1 MKFYRFYVV
10 ALLALFLLVPSC
22 KKKSDGDQA
31 KNSDKAPSCTAKKT
45 DADKPTPASD
55 AMVPLDIK
63 LPRPMFVGTPINI
76 KVPNMEKPLG
86 GPRPPFYAPAGTT
99 NVAAGK
105 PVSSSD
111 EEPII
116 GDLEMITDGDKE
128 AADGSYIE
136 LGPFLQHIT
145 IDLGAKHDIY
155 AVVLWH
161 YHKQGW
167 VFFDVVVQ
175 VSDDPDFVDAKT
187 IFNND
192 NDNSSGL
199 GVGQDKNYVETNEG
213 KLIDAKG
220 VQGRYVRCYSA
231 GSHVSDMNN
240 YVEVHGLI
248 LAEIEGGCPHI
259 VLNLRKVDFMDSATL
274 GMLLRDRKS
283 VV

>member
-1 MKFYRFYVV
+1 MMKFYRFSV
-10 ALLALFLLVPSC
+10 AVLLALCLLVPSC
-22 KKKSDGDQA
+22 KKQADGDQA
-31 KNSDKAPSCTAKKT
+31 KEADKPACCTAKQDT
-45 DADKPTPASD
+45 PDKVAS
-55 AMVPLDIK
+55 AASELVPLDIK
-63 LPRPMFVGTPINI
+63 LPRPMFVGTPINAN
-76 KVPNMEKPLG
+76 VPNMEKPLG

-111 EEPII
+111 TAPII
-116 GDLEMITDGDKE
+116 GDLAMVTDGDKE

-136 LGPFLQHIT
+136 LCPFLQHVT

-175 VSDDPDFVDAKT
+175 VSDDPDFVNAQT

-199 GVGQDKNYVETNEG
+199 GVGQDMNYVETNEG

-231 GSHVSDMNN
+231 GNNVSDMNN
-240 YVEVHGLI
+240 YVEVEVYGK
-248 LAEIEGGCPHI
+248 P
-259 VLNLRKVDFMDSATL
+259 VK
-274 GMLLRDRKS
+274 
-283 VV
+283 